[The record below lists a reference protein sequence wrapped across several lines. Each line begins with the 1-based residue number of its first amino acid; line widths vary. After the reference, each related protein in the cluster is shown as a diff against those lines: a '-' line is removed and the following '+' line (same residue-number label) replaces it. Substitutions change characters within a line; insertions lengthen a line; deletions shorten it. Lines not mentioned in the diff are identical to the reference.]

1 MIDKTQLTL
10 GDNGYIPTQDEITE
24 TVSAG
29 KAGLR
34 EFKHSIYLIK
44 LHEMYKEEPYSYKT
58 VSEFVHKEFHYSRAS
73 FYRILHEIDINKL
86 LYNSYDAQE
95 PKVNSFICQK
105 LVKLGAVL
113 ESDGYDDSDR
123 INKAIKE
130 FWYFLNSE
138 QTEKITGAL
147 VDVYIAMFAVTGRL
161 VSLDTFE
168 KEGGRIK
175 DLSNKVLLPNVIA
188 TFEKKYVQDSTL
200 EVDKGF
206 KDPEALNQLTPAI
219 ESELEDREGNDSG
232 GQLDFEDDSDFD
244 FEGDSNSDPDCDF
257 EDGSDSDFDFED
269 DSYSDP
275 DCDDG
280 KVEEGV
286 VENTQPIY
294 FKLMPNIYSKKII
307 DVVNILRHMNQAEK
321 LEIQNIL
328 DMALDDPDR

>member
-1 MIDKTQLTL
+1 MKDEKELIL

-34 EFKHSIYLIK
+34 EFKHSIYLIN
-44 LHEMYKEEPYSYKT
+44 LHEMYKEEPYNYET
-58 VSEFVHKEFHYSRAS
+58 VSEFVRKEFHYSRAS
-73 FYRILHEIDINKL
+73 FYRILHEININKL

-105 LVKLGAVL
+105 LVKFGAIV

-123 INKAIKE
+123 INRAIKE

-188 TFEKKYVQDSTL
+188 TFEKKYVRDSAL

-206 KDPEALNQLTPAI
+206 KDPEASNQLISAI
-219 ESELEDREGNDSG
+219 ESKLEDREGSDSAE
-232 GQLDFEDDSDFD
+232 QLDFEDDSDFD
-244 FEGDSNSDPDCDF
+244 FED
-257 EDGSDSDFDFED
+257 DSDFDFED
-269 DSYSDP
+269 DSDSEP
-275 DCDDG
+275 DLDDG
-280 KVEEGV
+280 TVEEDI
-286 VENTQPIY
+286 VENIQPIY
-294 FKLMPNIYSKKII
+294 FKLMPNIYSKNII
-307 DVVNILRHMNQAEK
+307 NVVNIVKHMNQAK
-321 LEIQNIL
+321 LLETQNIL